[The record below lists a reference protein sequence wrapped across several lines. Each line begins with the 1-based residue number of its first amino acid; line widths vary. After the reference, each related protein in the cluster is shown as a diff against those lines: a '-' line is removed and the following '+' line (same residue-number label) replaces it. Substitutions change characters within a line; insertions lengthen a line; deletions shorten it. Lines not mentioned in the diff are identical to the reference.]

1 MNDFFLKSNQ
11 PESSEFVEDFYG
23 VKWPSTHVDQN
34 GAEWSHCGFLSTEG
48 KDLPMYLR
56 LSPRP
61 LAKTFARM
69 QDGKVQLA
77 TEEEY
82 GIIRDQ
88 VERAR
93 SKEAIKRFNETGSFH
108 L

>member
-1 MNDFFLKSNQ
+1 MLKRNQ
-11 PESSEFVEDFYG
+11 PKSSEFVEDFYG
-23 VKWPSTHVDQN
+23 VKWPPTHVDQS
-34 GAEWSHCGFLSTEG
+34 GAEQSHRGFISTEG
-48 KDLPMYLR
+48 KNLSLYLR
-56 LSPRP
+56 LPPQP

-82 GIIRDQ
+82 RIMWDQ

-93 SKEAIKRFNETGSFH
+93 NKEAIKRFNETGSFY